1 MEPDNS
7 RLLTD
12 GSAKIFSKFHVN
24 RVTSFLLGLNALEE
38 YCGTLPISIGLQSCV
53 NKVVSDR
60 GLCVDKILAAAV
72 SIPQKGPLLVTANH
86 PTGILDGAVLLCG
99 LLSRRSDV
107 LIVANDLLC
116 ELPLLGGSI
125 IPIKKTT
132 LGDVNGLGAL
142 IQVRRAWK
150 KNQCVVVFP
159 AGTVSHWQWSKL
171 SVVDAPWTLSFQKL
185 SASLKVAE
193 YRAAISIKNPLWF
206 HFCSA
211 FSRKARLA
219 LLIRAFFCR
228 QKLTVDSP
236 VIFNKVEEC

>member
-1 MEPDNS
+1 MESDNS
-7 RLLTD
+7 KNLTN
-12 GSAKIFSKFHVN
+12 SSSNLFSKFPVN
-24 RVTSFLLGLNALEE
+24 RFASYLLGLNALEE
-38 YCGTLPISIGLQSCV
+38 YCETLPLTSGLQSCV

-60 GLCVDKILAAAV
+60 GLCVEKISTAAA

-116 ELPLLGGSI
+116 ELPLLGSSI

-132 LGDVNGLGAL
+132 FGDVNGLGAL

-171 SVVDAPWTLSFQKL
+171 SVLDPPWTTSFQKL
-185 SASLKVAE
+185 SASLKVDE
-193 YRAAISIKNPLWF
+193 YRASISIKNPLWF

-211 FSRKARLA
+211 FSRKARLVF
-219 LLIRAFFCR
+219 LIRAFFCQ
-228 QKLTVDSP
+228 QKSMVVSP
-236 VIFNKVEEC
+236 VIFNKVDDR